1 MKEIAVLGLLAIS
14 ANCAYAQPDVRIW
27 ARLAGTSNLDEGYAV
42 AADPSG
48 NCIIAGGTRGS
59 LYGSNQGRYDLFVAK
74 YDTGGNPLWGRQRG
88 TAQREFAFG
97 VATDPSGNIYATGYT
112 GAALDGQSHAGNWDI
127 FLTKFGPTGDWLW
140 TRQIGAGQDDEGYA
154 VTTDASGN
162 VYFAGYVRG
171 SIHGQ
176 TRVGSADVIICKY
189 NPAGARL
196 WTRLFGSAEI
206 DQAWAVACDASGS
219 VFVSGYTLGS
229 IEGNAYL
236 ANGDLFLA
244 KYDTD
249 GNRLWLRQWGT
260 INAEH
265 GYSLATDE
273 AGNAYLSG
281 YTTGTLYGPKN
292 GGRDVFLAKFDAS
305 GTQLWGRQFG
315 STPVP
320 DSNEHD
326 QGWGL
331 ALGSDGN
338 VYLGG
343 QVAGPFDGSVH
354 QGGLD
359 IFLAKYDPAGT
370 RLWFTQVGTASS
382 DWARGVATAADGVT
396 FLSGTTFGPLG
407 GNTNQGDSDVFAMK
421 FGPEPRRRR

>member
-1 MKEIAVLGLLAIS
+1 MKEIVVLGLLAIS
-14 ANCAYAQPDVRIW
+14 ADCVYAQPDSKTW
-27 ARLAGTSNLDEGYAV
+27 TRLVGTSNLDEGYAV

-59 LYGSNQGRYDLFVAK
+59 LYGLNQGRYDLFVAK
-74 YDTGGNPLWGRQRG
+74 YDTGGKLLWGRQRG

-112 GAALDGQSHAGNWDI
+112 GAALDGQTHAGNWDI

-154 VTTDASGN
+154 VTTDTSGN
-162 VYFAGYVRG
+162 VYLAGYVRG

-176 TRVGSADVIICKY
+176 TRGGAADVIICKY
-189 NPAGARL
+189 NPAGTRL
-196 WTRLFGSAEI
+196 WTRLFGSVEI
-206 DQAWAVACDASGS
+206 DQAWAVACDGSGS
-219 VFVSGYTLGS
+219 VFISGYTLGS

-260 INAEH
+260 NNAEH

-320 DSNEHD
+320 DSNGHD
-326 QGWGL
+326 QGWGV
-331 ALGSDGN
+331 AMGSDGN

-343 QVAGPFDGSVH
+343 QVEGPFDGSVH
-354 QGGLD
+354 QGDLD
-359 IFLAKYDPAGT
+359 IFLAKYDPTGT
-370 RLWFTQVGTASS
+370 RQWFTQVGTASS
-382 DWARGVATAADGVT
+382 DRARGVATADDGVT
-396 FLSGTTFGPLG
+396 FLSGMTFGPLE
-407 GNTNQGDSDVFAMK
+407 GNTNQGDSDVFAMQ